1 MKSSLAPLSLL
12 LLALPAAA
20 QDAPAKLR
28 PARDAVVTYTVQA
41 PGQPQPQTVQMAWLA
56 AGEMMRIEP
65 QGAPGWMLVDR
76 KAGKATMVVDSQKMM
91 LPLAPEAAA
100 MLSQEIPAGTRFER
114 QGADTVAG
122 QPCTNWRVA
131 GAQADSVSCLTEDGV
146 LLRSVT
152 SLPQGMTT
160 RMEATAVSLAAQD
173 PKRFQLPAGYTVM
186 EMPAAAAPAPAR

>member
-1 MKSSLAPLSLL
+1 MRPLLAFLSVP

-41 PGQPQPQTVQMAWLA
+41 AGQPQQQTVQMAWLA
-56 AGEMMRIEP
+56 AGELMRIEP

-91 LPLAPEAAA
+91 MPLAPEAAA
-100 MLSQEIPAGTRFER
+100 MLSQELPADTRFTR
-114 QGADTVAG
+114 QGTDTVAG
-122 QPCTNWRVA
+122 QACTNWRVA
-131 GAQADSVSCLTEDGV
+131 APQAESISCLTQDGI

-152 SLPQGMTT
+152 TLPQGLTT

-173 PKRFQLPAGYTVM
+173 PKRFQLPTGYQTM
-186 EMPAAAAPAPAR
+186 QMPAAAAPAPAR

>member
-20 QDAPAKLR
+20 QDAPANRR
-28 PARDAVVTYTVQA
+28 PTRDAVVTYTVQA
-41 PGQPQPQTVQMAWLA
+41 PGQPQQQTVQMAWLA
-56 AGEMMRIEP
+56 AGELMRIEP

-76 KAGKATMVVDSQKMM
+76 KAGKATMVVDSQRMM

-100 MLSQEIPAGTRFER
+100 LLSQEIPADTKFTRE
-114 QGADTVAG
+114 GADTVAG

-131 GAQADSVSCLTEDGV
+131 GAQAESVSCLMDNGV

-152 SLPQGMTT
+152 TLPQGMTT

-186 EMPAAAAPAPAR
+186 EMPAPAAPAPAR